1 MTVAGNFA
9 RRTFRYRS
17 MIWAMS
23 KRQIK
28 TQYIGTLAGFVWT
41 VVQPLSLILVY
52 WLVFSWGLKVQ
63 HPGGAAF
70 IVVFV
75 CGLAP
80 WLFFAEILGSA
91 TNSIIANSN
100 LVKKV
105 VFPVEILPIVNI
117 TASLI
122 GHMVMLSIVLIL
134 LISHG
139 QWPTLHAV
147 QVFYLS
153 FAVCALGLGMGWLTS
168 AINVFYRDV
177 GQIITVILN
186 MWFWLT
192 PIVWPFEQIPPGYR
206 VYAKLNP
213 MYYIVS
219 GYRDALVYHKWVVL
233 NLDLTLYF
241 WSVCLFW
248 LLAGSYVFRR
258 LKREFADVL

>member
-1 MTVAGNFA
+1 MRAAWNFA
-9 RRTFRYRS
+9 KRIVRYRS

-23 KRQIK
+23 KRQIQ
-28 TQYIGTLAGFVWT
+28 TQYVGTLAGFVWT

-52 WLVFSWGLKVQ
+52 WLVFSWGLKVRA
-63 HPGGAAF
+63 PGGAAF

-80 WLFFAEILGSA
+80 WLFFSEILGST
-91 TNSIIANSN
+91 TNSIVANTN

-122 GHMVMLSIVLIL
+122 GHLVMLSIVLIL
-134 LISHG
+134 LIAHG
-139 QWPTLHAV
+139 VWPTIHAI
-147 QVFYLS
+147 QFFYLS
-153 FAVCALGLGMGWLTS
+153 LGVCALGLGMGWLTS

-177 GQIITVILN
+177 GQIITVVLN

-192 PIVWPFEQIPPGYR
+192 PIVWPFDMIPEPYR
-206 VYAKLNP
+206 MYAKLNP
-213 MYYIVS
+213 LYYLVT
-219 GYRDALVYHKWVVL
+219 GYREALVYHRWIVL
-233 NLDLTLYF
+233 DVKLTLYF
-241 WSVCLFW
+241 WFVCLVF
-248 LLAGSYVFRR
+248 LLLGTYVFRR